1 MPSPERESEAY
12 REALMYR
19 LTSGIVPY
27 DVILQLTKDEWIKIQ
42 NTKQRPVID
51 VSAEA
56 ETVAL
61 TLPRTITPKMKEETL
76 EQLQSESRNIE
87 EDKK

>member
-1 MPSPERESEAY
+1 
-12 REALMYR
+12 MYR

-27 DVILQLTKDEWIKIQ
+27 DVILRLTKDEWIKIQ

-76 EQLQSESRNIE
+76 EQLQSESRNTE